1 MQYCRYWIV
10 QTLTRTPPKET
21 FINAAALDE
30 NVYNKGYRSHGLTFT
45 QFIKLVDQFR
55 KCSLG
60 KKKHGTSKQADKEM
74 IHGVSFFYK
83 VKQDYKGAKEM
94 S

>member
-45 QFIKLVDQFR
+45 QFIKPVDQFR

-60 KKKHGTSKQADKEM
+60 EKNMAHQNRQTKK
-74 IHGVSFFYK
+74 
-83 VKQDYKGAKEM
+83 
-94 S
+94 